1 MCLMNFCF
9 LAYVRA
15 DEPTTVTVDG
25 ISAIIGE
32 DRARARD
39 EALRDAYRM
48 ALEKADVNISAYTEM
63 VDLVVIKDVVQAN
76 VEGYVKSWQID
87 GEGVRDD
94 GLYFVTITAKVV
106 TEAIKKD
113 DKEALKLIINIMGNP
128 RFIVLVDETN
138 IEEEPPFSTLEATLT
153 ESLTDYGYHS
163 IDPAQKKIIEE
174 TENARRA
181 KRGDTTAAQKLAMR
195 MQADVIIA
203 GQVYTEKL
211 PKHEYFEGTNWVSSK
226 AYSTVRAVIA
236 ETGEILDVASPQKPG
251 AGLTYRDAGTK
262 AIKQCGQSMACLL
275 YTSDA
280 ADE

>member
-1 MCLMNFCF
+1 MKKPIRITLYPLLFMCLMNFCF
-9 LAYVRA
+9 LTYVQA

-25 ISAIIGE
+25 ISTIIGE

-48 ALEKADVNISAYTEM
+48 ALEKAGVNISAYTEM

-174 TENARRA
+174 TEN
-181 KRGDTTAAQKLAMR
+181 D
-195 MQADVIIA
+195 
-203 GQVYTEKL
+203 
-211 PKHEYFEGTNWVSSK
+211 PKG
-226 AYSTVRAVIA
+226 
-236 ETGEILDVASPQKPG
+236 
-251 AGLTYRDAGTK
+251 
-262 AIKQCGQSMACLL
+262 
-275 YTSDA
+275 
-280 ADE
+280 

>member
-106 TEAIKKD
+106 TEAIKKW
-113 DKEALKLIINIMGNP
+113 
-128 RFIVLVDETN
+128 
-138 IEEEPPFSTLEATLT
+138 
-153 ESLTDYGYHS
+153 
-163 IDPAQKKIIEE
+163 
-174 TENARRA
+174 
-181 KRGDTTAAQKLAMR
+181 
-195 MQADVIIA
+195 
-203 GQVYTEKL
+203 QV
-211 PKHEYFEGTNWVSSK
+211 
-226 AYSTVRAVIA
+226 
-236 ETGEILDVASPQKPG
+236 
-251 AGLTYRDAGTK
+251 
-262 AIKQCGQSMACLL
+262 AI
-275 YTSDA
+275 
-280 ADE
+280 